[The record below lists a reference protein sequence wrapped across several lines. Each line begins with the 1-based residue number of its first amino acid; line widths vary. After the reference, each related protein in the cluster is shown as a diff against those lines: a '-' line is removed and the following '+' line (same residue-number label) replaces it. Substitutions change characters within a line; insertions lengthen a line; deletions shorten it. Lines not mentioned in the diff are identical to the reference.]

1 MNSLLYSTLGK
12 GGAPSFEL
20 WFDKD
25 GQEEKEKK
33 SRVTCQT
40 EPRKALFWDISSVKF
55 ITTKKTEDF
64 FLITERPGGLSVR
77 NEEEGRFKRVILPG
91 VSLVRMIRQV

>member
-1 MNSLLYSTLGK
+1 M
-12 GGAPSFEL
+12 SFGL
-20 WFDKD
+20 IKTAR
-25 GQEEKEKK
+25 KKKKKK

-64 FLITERPGGLSVR
+64 FFLITERPGGLSVR
-77 NEEEGRFKRVILPG
+77 NEEEGRFKRVIFPG

>member
-1 MNSLLYSTLGK
+1 M
-12 GGAPSFEL
+12 SFGL
-20 WFDKD
+20 IKTAR
-25 GQEEKEKK
+25 KKKKKK

-55 ITTKKTEDF
+55 IATKKTKDF
-64 FLITERPGGLSVR
+64 FFFIITERPGGLSVR